1 MIIPFCRPAIV
12 SSFCLTAAVSFD
24 EFAIAWFIS
33 GLNKTIPVVILEIV
47 TGNIDPQVNAI
58 GSFVFLTSITLVVI
72 AQVVLMTRQK
82 RKKHIMADALVE
94 FKSVVKRFGD
104 FTAVER
110 MDFTIDAGEF
120 IAFMGPSGC
129 GKTTTLRML
138 AGLETPSEGE
148 IRMQGRVMN
157 DVPPHERDTPMVWQ
171 SLALFPFLNARENVE
186 FGLQMRGVDAP
197 TRKKK
202 ALEWLDRMEI
212 GEFAE
217 RDIASLSG
225 GQKQRVA
232 LARSLVT
239 EPKILLLDEPL
250 SALDANLVIRM
261 QSMLTRL
268 QRELGITFVYVTHS
282 QSEAFA
288 MADRVVIMSRG
299 HIAQIGKP
307 RDIYRTPE
315 NRFVAE
321 FVGRNNIISGR
332 VVSATGKIVTIESD
346 LGRFKVQL
354 GKRPKPAVG
363 GLARFV
369 IAADLVHLSTTRPK
383 AANVI
388 ECAVISEEFIGSVVT
403 LFLET
408 PDGSEF
414 KVQIQEREL
423 ADIDIKHMG
432 KVFVSWAS
440 ERAHYISAE

>member
-1 MIIPFCRPAIV
+1 
-12 SSFCLTAAVSFD
+12 
-24 EFAIAWFIS
+24 
-33 GLNKTIPVVILEIV
+33 
-47 TGNIDPQVNAI
+47 
-58 GSFVFLTSITLVVI
+58 
-72 AQVVLMTRQK
+72 
-82 RKKHIMADALVE
+82 MADALVE
-94 FKSVVKRFGD
+94 FDSVVKRFGD
-104 FTAVER
+104 FIAVER
-110 MDFTIDAGEF
+110 MNFTIDEGEF
-120 IAFMGPSGC
+120 IAIMGPSGC

-138 AGLETPSEGE
+138 AGLEAPSEGE

-157 DVPPHERDTPMVWQ
+157 TVPPHERDTPMVWQ

-186 FGLQMRGVDAP
+186 FGLQMRGVDAV
-197 TRKKK
+197 TRKNK
-202 ALEWLDRMEI
+202 ATEWLDRLEI

-217 RDIASLSG
+217 RDINSLSG

-239 EPKILLLDEPL
+239 EPKVLLLDEPL

-299 HIAQIGKP
+299 HIAQIGMPK
-307 RDIYRTPE
+307 DIYRAPQ

-332 VVSATGKIVTIESD
+332 INSITGKLVTIDAD
-346 LGRFKVQL
+346 LGQFKVQL
-354 GKRPKPAVG
+354 GAGQKPAAG
-363 GLARFV
+363 DSASFV
-369 IAADLVHLSTTRPK
+369 IAADLVHLTAGKPK
-383 AANVI
+383 AVNSI
-388 ECAVISEEFIGSVVT
+388 ECSLISEEFVGSVVT

-414 KVQIQEREL
+414 KVQVQEREL
-423 ADIDIKHMG
+423 SDMDLKHMG
-432 KVFVSWAS
+432 RVFLSWAP
-440 ERAHYISAE
+440 ERAHFIGDA